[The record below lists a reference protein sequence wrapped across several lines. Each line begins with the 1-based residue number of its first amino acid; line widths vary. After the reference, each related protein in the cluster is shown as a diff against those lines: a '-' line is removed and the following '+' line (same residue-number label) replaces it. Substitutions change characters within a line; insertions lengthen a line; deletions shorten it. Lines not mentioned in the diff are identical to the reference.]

1 MGEEFYAIIKMVSGE
16 EVFSLVAIDNT
27 TEVSVVILQ
36 NPVILKYIPKNRGTL
51 LKLEPWIKFSSD
63 DFFVVN
69 LEKIITMTEIKDKN
83 MIKFYQEYL
92 EEYPSKRPFPNMSTD
107 IETESVKVSDK
118 MGYLSSV
125 DDARK
130 KLEDIYNNNIKDN

>member
-16 EVFSLVAIDNT
+16 EVFSLVSIDNS
-27 TEVSVVILQ
+27 TEISVVILQ
-36 NPVILKYIPKNRGTL
+36 NPVILKYISKNRGTL

-83 MIKFYQEYL
+83 MINFYLEYL
-92 EEYPSKRPFPNMSTD
+92 EEYPSKRSFPNMSSD
-107 IETESVKVSDK
+107 AETESVKVSNK
-118 MGYLSSV
+118 MGYMSSV

-130 KLEDIYNNNIKDN
+130 KLEDIYNDNIKEN